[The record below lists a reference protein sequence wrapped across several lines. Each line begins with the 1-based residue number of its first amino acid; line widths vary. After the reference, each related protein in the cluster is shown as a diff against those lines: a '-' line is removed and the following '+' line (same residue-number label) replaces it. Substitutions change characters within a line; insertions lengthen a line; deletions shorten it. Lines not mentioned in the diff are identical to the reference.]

1 VETSVV
7 KLREQQAKAAEL
19 RRPDLAEEAGRR
31 IALAEIQVSAL
42 KSQLEQLR
50 GQEQKLGEAAEHLQA
65 RIDAPQSVGSGPYAI
80 AKVLTN
86 AYSLRAWASRS
97 ESQTL
102 HIAPTGLFANRKQT
116 LCGRPVNRV
125 LSIFAPGEATCKECK
140 RRWELATGM

>member
-1 VETSVV
+1 MATEDELVTLLGQVREGIADVEASRARVEDQISKVETSVV

-65 RIDAPQSVGSGPYAI
+65 RIDAPQSVG
-80 AKVLTN
+80 
-86 AYSLRAWASRS
+86 
-97 ESQTL
+97 
-102 HIAPTGLFANRKQT
+102 
-116 LCGRPVNRV
+116 
-125 LSIFAPGEATCKECK
+125 
-140 RRWELATGM
+140 